1 MNRRTYDNSLLKII
15 DKIFERKSL
24 REFGRILRTQESAIP
39 TQMRAPA
46 KPALRSARH
55 LTF

>member
-1 MNRRTYDNSLLKII
+1 M
-15 DKIFERKSL
+15 
-24 REFGRILRTQESAIP
+24 EFGRVLQAQESAVP

-55 LTF
+55 LTLAA